1 MVSLFSQGL
10 QLMLYGMGTVVVFL
24 TTLVLATR
32 LMSVLLSRFS
42 GPEPTGDS
50 LPSQPSLPSPSGAH
64 LGRSVDPRVLAAVTA
79 AVHTHRATRN

>member
-24 TTLVLATR
+24 TTLVRATR

-50 LPSQPSLPSPSGAH
+50 LPSQPSLASGAR
-64 LGRSVDPRVLAAVTA
+64 LGRSVAPRVLAAVTA